1 MSGVGGGSD
10 IPTSSASRVG
20 TGTNFNTP
28 NEFGNSHTDL
38 MLSANTDKGGMR
50 GIGLLVMVIAELALK
65 AKAISLAEDY
75 YKTNK
80 KDFDFFV
87 NNHEG
92 AMGDS
97 AKEAFGPLNPYY
109 NYDLYASVPA
119 GIAKAGIIDRQWFE
133 ARRRIPKYNTG
144 QNARLDYDM
153 AVARIAAVAAGWNL
167 ATRYEFNYA
176 DEHNNRAMDRKVSV
190 ANMGIGIGNI
200 VQQGLSAAVSNLST
214 AYDHIGDTVASIGN
228 GYASSRGYAE
238 GRYVAKERT
247 RQMTESTRE
256 PQ

>member
-1 MSGVGGGSD
+1 MNELPVARVS
-10 IPTSSASRVG
+10 TTTAS
-20 TGTNFNTP
+20 TNFNTS
-28 NEFGNSHTDL
+28 NNMGASGTEVLLATASN
-38 MLSANTDKGGMR
+38 DKGGMR
-50 GIGLLVMVIAELALK
+50 GVGLLAMVIAEIALK
-65 AKAISLAEDY
+65 KKAIDLAEDY

-92 AMGDS
+92 PMQDTAE
-97 AKEAFGPLNPYY
+97 EAFGPRNPKY

-153 AVARIAAVAAGWNL
+153 AVARAAAVAAGWNL
-167 ATRYEFNYA
+167 ATRYEFNWA
-176 DEHNNRAMDRKVSV
+176 DEHNNRRMDRIVAV
-190 ANMGIGIGNI
+190 ANMGIGVGNI

-214 AYDHIGDTVASIGN
+214 AYDKIGDTVASIGN
-228 GYASSRGYAE
+228 GYASSRGYVA
-238 GRYVAKERT
+238 GRANAKEKYAKATASAQEAR
-247 RQMTESTRE
+247 
-256 PQ
+256 